1 MLHYLDFSKIV
12 RKFAPQQKDKRM
24 KEKKYPVIEEED
36 GMFKCCEPAVGYA
49 ATGSGYTNTIESS
62 DDYGISDDWD
72 SGIGPY
78 TMEELN
84 ARIDE
89 AEVFIE
95 KAERGDW
102 SDWVTNEEMDAE
114 LYREYPWLR

>member
-1 MLHYLDFSKIV
+1 MEE
-12 RKFAPQQKDKRM
+12 KR
-24 KEKKYPVIEEED
+24 YPVLDEEENID
-36 GMFKCCEPAVGYA
+36 MCCEPSVAYA
-49 ATGSGYTNTIESS
+49 ATGSGYTNTIETS

-72 SGIGPY
+72 PGIGPY

-95 KAERGDW
+95 KAEQGDW
-102 SDWVTNEEMDAE
+102 SDWVTEEQSRAN
-114 LYREYPWLR
+114 LYRKYPWLR

>member
-1 MLHYLDFSKIV
+1 
-12 RKFAPQQKDKRM
+12 
-24 KEKKYPVIEEED
+24 
-36 GMFKCCEPAVGYA
+36 MFKCCEPAVGYA
-49 ATGSGYTNTIESS
+49 ATGSGYANTIESS

>member
-24 KEKKYPVIEEED
+24 KEKKYPVIE
-36 GMFKCCEPAVGYA
+36 
-49 ATGSGYTNTIESS
+49 
-62 DDYGISDDWD
+62 D